1 MRKSHPICKGTS
13 LFKISLFLQDAICDL
28 AQNSVFEYVSRI
40 LFKLLFIQISAKQ
53 VQRVSE
59 WYGDQLNS
67 IVKANQIEYIPQL
80 PEKKDKNEVTYVMPD
95 GSMLNT
101 REEKWKEIKLCR
113 IFRESDNV
121 AIQAERNE
129 IVKSV
134 FVNHFGE
141 TNEFWLKVERHLK
154 SYNNLVFIGDG
165 AKWIWKGVEDS
176 YPGAIQIL
184 DYYHAE
190 EKLEILARLLFRDSE
205 KKKKWLS
212 EQKEILFNDG
222 VMQVIE
228 NIKEF
233 KPRNV
238 EVREYKQ
245 SVINYYSENE
255 DRMMYKTFRD
265 KGLLIGSGPIEAA
278 HRSVLQQRLKLSG
291 QLWTIKGAQ
300 AIANLRC
307 YAAGGFWNI
316 IQNLFR
322 LAA

>member
-1 MRKSHPICKGTS
+1 MRKSHIICKGTS

-53 VQRVSE
+53 IQRVSE

-255 DRMMYKTFRD
+255 DRMMYKTFRN

-307 YAAGGFWNI
+307 YAAGGSWNI